1 MNDNFL
7 NNNFEKA
14 TDNTSE
20 NNEKNNISKS
30 SAIFSILAIF
40 AALILLMLYRAI
52 IYFFKYFESI
62 SKIPLELNDVGITN
76 LINNNNTIN
85 FFTFSGYIIAIIP
98 FFVLLFSLLKS
109 NKKENKRKSLILI
122 LIFFILIMIIPYIIV
137 APTSFKT
144 TQKTDNIDWN
154 ISIGKVTKKQRGGK
168 NGRRCYVYLEGITER
183 KEVASDEFKAYIWE
197 NDYVYIITDNKN
209 NKTTILSTKHYKY
222 VGDKLGFLPTFL
234 TTTNNK
240 IKRGHFLYF
249 GILLTVVAL
258 LFFLCAKHLYNNYK
272 KTIQTFD

>member
-40 AALILLMLYRAI
+40 GALILLILYRAI

-98 FFVLLFSLLKS
+98 FLVLLFSLLKS

-137 APTSFKT
+137 
-144 TQKTDNIDWN
+144 
-154 ISIGKVTKKQRGGK
+154 
-168 NGRRCYVYLEGITER
+168 
-183 KEVASDEFKAYIWE
+183 
-197 NDYVYIITDNKN
+197 
-209 NKTTILSTKHYKY
+209 
-222 VGDKLGFLPTFL
+222 
-234 TTTNNK
+234 
-240 IKRGHFLYF
+240 
-249 GILLTVVAL
+249 VAL

-272 KTIQTFD
+272 KSIQTLE